1 MFKTTYDPILNAY
14 KLFRNLNSRLKKRLI
29 ILLFL
34 ILLCTIADCISIVSI
49 VPFLMALSNPKILLE
64 ENSFFGITKFN
75 FISQLN
81 DEKLIIFFSISY
93 LVIIS
98 ISAAVK
104 FLTAKQVAF
113 CSNAVNF

>member
-49 VPFLMALSNPKILLE
+49 VPFLMALSNPKSLLE

-81 DEKLIIFFSISY
+81 DEKLIIFFSISSLDY
-93 LVIIS
+93 L

-113 CSNAVNF
+113 FCSNGNF